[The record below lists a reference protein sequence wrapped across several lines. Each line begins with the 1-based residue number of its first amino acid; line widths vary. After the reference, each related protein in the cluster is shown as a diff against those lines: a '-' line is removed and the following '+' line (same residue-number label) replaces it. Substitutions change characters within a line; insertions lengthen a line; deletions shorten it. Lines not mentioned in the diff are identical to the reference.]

1 MTATISSID
10 LNGSADKLGLQK
22 GDIIK
27 SINGNPVN
35 DVIDYMFYSRDGSMD
50 LKILRGSKFL
60 SFKIKKN
67 QLSDPGFEIRP
78 FRIKSCRNKC
88 IFCFVHQ
95 LPKGMR
101 NSLYVKDDDYRMSFL
116 YGNYIT
122 LTNLSR
128 KDKERIFTQRLS
140 PLYVSVHSTD
150 DGLRRKMLGNPRAPD
165 ILKEISELT
174 GRKIRL
180 HVQIVVVPG
189 MNDGKELEKTIKD
202 LEKFYPYVSS
212 IAVVPVGLTK
222 QRRSKIRPIEKKD
235 AQQIIDSL
243 KKIRGRLKRRHGE
256 HLVHIA
262 DEFYI
267 KGELPFPPYKDYG
280 DFPQLENGVGLVPS
294 FLHASKKLRLPKKV
308 EPKKIALFTGV
319 SFMPILKDFVSRLK
333 SIEGLSLDIFKVEN
347 SFFGPSVSVTGLLT
361 GKDVLKSV
369 LGKTKA
375 DCLLVPDVVLKS
387 GEDVFLDNV
396 TLKDLEENLGMQVKA
411 IEPTPDALLK
421 EIKDGCER
429 KD

>member
-1 MTATISSID
+1 MTATISFINE
-10 LNGSADKLGLQK
+10 NGPADKLGLHK

-27 SINGNPVN
+27 SINGNPVD

-50 LKILRGSKFL
+50 LRIQRGSKVH
-60 SFKIKKN
+60 SYKIKKN
-67 QLSDPGFEIRP
+67 QFTEPGFEIRP

-101 NSLYVKDDDYRMSFL
+101 KSLYIRDDDYRMSFL

-128 KDKERIFTQRLS
+128 KDKDRIYTQRLS
-140 PLYVSVHSTD
+140 PLYVSVHTTD
-150 DGLRRKMLGNPRAPD
+150 DGLRRKMIGNPKAPP
-165 ILKEISELT
+165 ILQEIFELT
-174 GRKIRL
+174 SNRIRL
-180 HVQIVVVPG
+180 HVQIVVIPG
-189 MNDGKELEKTIKD
+189 MNDGKELEQTIKD

-212 IAVVPVGLTK
+212 IAVVPVGITK
-222 QRRSKIRPIEKKD
+222 QRRSKIRAIEKKD
-235 AQQIIDSL
+235 AHQIIDSL
-243 KKIRGRLKRRHGE
+243 KKTRARLKRRHGE

-267 KGELPFPPYKDYG
+267 KAGIPFPAYKEYG

-294 FLHASKKLRLPKKV
+294 FLQSSKKLRLPKKV
-308 EPKKIALFTGV
+308 QPKKIALFTGA
-319 SFMPILKDFVSRLK
+319 SFMPYLQEFTTRLQ
-333 SIEGLSLDIFKVEN
+333 SIEGLTLDLFKVEN
-347 SFFGPSVSVTGLLT
+347 SFFGPSVTVTGLLT
-361 GKDVLKSV
+361 GKDVLKAV

-411 IEPTPDALLK
+411 IEPTPEALLK

-429 KD
+429 ND

>member
-10 LNGSADKLGLQK
+10 QNGSADKLGLQK

-262 DEFYI
+262 DEF
-267 KGELPFPPYKDYG
+267 
-280 DFPQLENGVGLVPS
+280 
-294 FLHASKKLRLPKKV
+294 
-308 EPKKIALFTGV
+308 
-319 SFMPILKDFVSRLK
+319 
-333 SIEGLSLDIFKVEN
+333 
-347 SFFGPSVSVTGLLT
+347 
-361 GKDVLKSV
+361 
-369 LGKTKA
+369 
-375 DCLLVPDVVLKS
+375 
-387 GEDVFLDNV
+387 
-396 TLKDLEENLGMQVKA
+396 
-411 IEPTPDALLK
+411 
-421 EIKDGCER
+421 
-429 KD
+429 

>member
-1 MTATISSID
+1 
-10 LNGSADKLGLQK
+10 
-22 GDIIK
+22 
-27 SINGNPVN
+27 
-35 DVIDYMFYSRDGSMD
+35 
-50 LKILRGSKFL
+50 
-60 SFKIKKN
+60 
-67 QLSDPGFEIRP
+67 
-78 FRIKSCRNKC
+78 
-88 IFCFVHQ
+88 
-95 LPKGMR
+95 
-101 NSLYVKDDDYRMSFL
+101 
-116 YGNYIT
+116 
-122 LTNLSR
+122 
-128 KDKERIFTQRLS
+128 
-140 PLYVSVHSTD
+140 
-150 DGLRRKMLGNPRAPD
+150 
-165 ILKEISELT
+165 
-174 GRKIRL
+174 
-180 HVQIVVVPG
+180 
-189 MNDGKELEKTIKD
+189 
-202 LEKFYPYVSS
+202 
-212 IAVVPVGLTK
+212 
-222 QRRSKIRPIEKKD
+222 RSKIRPIEKKD

-347 SFFGPSVSVTGLLT
+347 SFFGPSVTVTGLLT